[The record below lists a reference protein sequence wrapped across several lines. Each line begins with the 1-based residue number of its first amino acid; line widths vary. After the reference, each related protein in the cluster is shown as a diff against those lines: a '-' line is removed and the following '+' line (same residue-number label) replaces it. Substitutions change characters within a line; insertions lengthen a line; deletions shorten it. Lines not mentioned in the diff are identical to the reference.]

1 MLLLMMTSVVLSQSI
16 KKDSVTVGKKTFR
29 YIMKESRKCDSVKI
43 AFNKKSILLQ
53 SLIKNNLQ
61 MFNDLEL
68 ERIKREQLQ
77 IQLQKTN
84 KSLLKLSKK
93 RNNGSLYG
101 IGGVV
106 IGIITYSLV
115 N

>member
-1 MLLLMMTSVVLSQSI
+1 MMTSVVLSQSI
-16 KKDSVTVGKKTFR
+16 KKDSVTVGKQTFKS
-29 YIMKESRKCDSVKI
+29 IMKEIRKCDSVKI

-93 RNNGSLYG
+93 KNNGWLYG
-101 IGGVV
+101 IGGVA